1 MKIRLG
7 NTTLTLPR
15 SRIARIIIGILLI
28 IGGLLGFLPVV
39 GFWMIPLGL
48 MVLSADLPLLRRLR
62 RRVQRAWGR
71 WRRRREE
78 RTPAESGAAAASGD
92 EEP

>member
-71 WRRRREE
+71 WRRGRGDQA
-78 RTPAESGAAAASGD
+78 PPGGGAAAASGD